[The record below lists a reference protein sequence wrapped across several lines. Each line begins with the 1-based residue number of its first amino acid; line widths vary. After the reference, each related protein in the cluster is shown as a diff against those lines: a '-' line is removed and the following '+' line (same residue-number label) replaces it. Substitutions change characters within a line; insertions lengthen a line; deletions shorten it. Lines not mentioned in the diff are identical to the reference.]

1 MHDFRYVSKSEYKP
15 LKNQIIEL
23 LYDVQDEVRSY
34 FTFRFDFI
42 GSTKRNMITQD
53 IKSNIG
59 FDFDVNIE
67 VNDDDEDYTAA
78 DIRNKLRNAITKVS
92 RNYGFTKCKDSTRVI
107 TIKKANRWY
116 STIEHSCDFAV
127 VYGSQYIRY
136 NKGSQKYSWEL
147 QSKGYINIEQKADT
161 LKNDKNKKY
170 WNEVREVYIDKK
182 NRNTNPDKHSRSIY
196 AETINEVYK
205 RYLNDKNN

>member
-67 VNDDDEDYTAA
+67 FNDDDEDYTAA

-92 RNYGFTKCKDSTRVI
+92 RNYGFTKCEDSTRVI